1 MSDTYRI
8 KLACEKCDRSM
19 LLTVALPGS
28 TIHSFECPCG
38 HITQMRQIPAR
49 MTDRAQLLASA
60 KAGAAYDH
68 SPSRIVCAANRHKDG
83 RIVIG
88 PRHFDSTMIAALM
101 AQPDWDTD
109 GWKGSE
115 QGFIDQHGD
124 FFTREQAW
132 AIAKPLGQCVR
143 SIGMPDNGVLY
154 SEHLY

>member
-1 MSDTYRI
+1 MERVL
-8 KLACEKCDRSM
+8 K
-19 LLTVALPGS
+19 
-28 TIHSFECPCG
+28 
-38 HITQMRQIPAR
+38 
-49 MTDRAQLLASA
+49 MTDHAQLLSSA
-60 KAGAAYDH
+60 KRGAEYDH

-88 PRHFDSTMIAALM
+88 PRHFDSTMIRALM

-132 AIAKPLGQCVR
+132 EIAKPLGQCVR